1 MSPHCNEPFSISIDN
16 RAIKNSNDKKLLG
29 VNLNN
34 RLGNRLSLVFY
45 YNFAYF
51 DKTFLG
57 L

>member
-16 RAIKNSNDKKLLG
+16 KAIKNSNDKKLLG

-45 YNFAYF
+45 FNFAYF